1 MAAFSVFLNNFLS
14 STLMRCRARR
24 PTMMM
29 SAGVEVVL
37 MKVAIVVEVVMMKVA
52 TRSQMLEVKS
62 NSYRPRQLTRPL

>member
-24 PTMMM
+24 PTMMR
-29 SAGVEVVL
+29 SAEVEVVL

-52 TRSQMLEVKS
+52 TRS
-62 NSYRPRQLTRPL
+62 